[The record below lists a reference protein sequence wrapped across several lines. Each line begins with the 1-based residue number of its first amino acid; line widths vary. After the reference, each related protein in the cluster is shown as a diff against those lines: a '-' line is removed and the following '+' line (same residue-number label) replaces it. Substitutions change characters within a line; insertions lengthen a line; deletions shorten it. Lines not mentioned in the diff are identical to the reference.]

1 MNQRR
6 KHTFMSTT
14 MQPTE
19 TGTAFLT
26 TSVSESADKIF
37 TLEQRDEEQH
47 WIEESS
53 ATFIQ
58 REVMPKIEAI
68 DHQEPGVMPALVK
81 KAGEQGL
88 LMIDVPEEYGG
99 AELGLL
105 TSSLVGATLREASF
119 SVAFGAHTTIGTL
132 PIVFYGNEE
141 QKQKYL
147 PKLASGEWIAA
158 YALTEPGVGSDAMG
172 LHSRAELSA
181 DGKYYILNGTKQWI
195 SNAGFADVMIAFAR
209 IGNEKPSAF
218 IVEAHWPGVS
228 TGAEERKMGIKG
240 SSTRQVYFE
249 DVQVPVE
256 NLLGEIHK
264 GYKIAFNILNIGRLK
279 LGAGTVGGAR
289 AALGM
294 AAAYT
299 TERKAFG
306 KFISEFGMI
315 QKKLARMAAET
326 YAAESEVFRTAANI
340 EQARRSAGNDT
351 EAAFKAI
358 EEYAIEASIA
368 KVNGSEVL
376 AMVVDEGVQIFG
388 GYGFMQEYP
397 IEKAYRDARI
407 QRIFEGT
414 NEINRLVAA
423 GTLFRRVLKG
433 KIPLMALYP
442 EIAARVQAGQPLN
455 NAGESIPADLRE
467 AVNALERAKDVTI
480 YAAMQIALKYMQT
493 LEQEEEFIEYLAN
506 LLIDLYSVDSALAR
520 ATQSVRR
527 GDENSGTHV
536 KLAQLATWLAFTRL
550 RSNLDQMIMTN
561 TSENEVQQ
569 ELQRVRNY
577 IGDLPAQRRHQ
588 TTRTRGHDRRETRLS
603 PCKEIPFNGR
613 SSYCECGTHSYW
625 TRQQGRIKR
634 CTPR

>member
-1 MNQRR
+1 M
-6 KHTFMSTT
+6 TTT
-14 MQPTE
+14 MTPTE
-19 TGTAFLT
+19 KGTAFLT
-26 TSVSESADKIF
+26 TPVSESAANIF
-37 TLEQRDEEQH
+37 TLEQRDEEQR
-47 WIEESS
+47 WIQESA
-53 ATFIQ
+53 ATFVA
-58 REVMPKIEAI
+58 REVLPKVEAI
-68 DHQEPGVMPALVK
+68 DHQEPGVMPGLVK

-88 LMIDVPEEYGG
+88 LMIDVPEAYGG

-105 TSSLVGATLREASF
+105 MSSLAGSELRESSF

-132 PIVFYGNEE
+132 PIVFYGTEE
-141 QKQKYL
+141 QKQHYL

-172 LHSRAELSA
+172 LSTRAELSA

-195 SNAGFADVMIAFAR
+195 SNAGFADVMIVFAR

-218 IVEAHWPGVS
+218 IVEAKWPGVS

-249 DVQVPVE
+249 NVQVPVE

-279 LGAGTVGGAR
+279 LGAGVVGGSR

-294 AAAYT
+294 TAAYT

-306 KFISEFGMI
+306 KFLHEFGMI
-315 QKKLARMAAET
+315 KKKLARMAAET

-340 EQARRSAGNDT
+340 ENARRSAGNDT

-358 EEYAIEASIA
+358 EEYAVEASIA
-368 KVNGSEVL
+368 KVHGSEVL

-414 NEINRLVAA
+414 NEINRLVAS
-423 GTLFRRVLKG
+423 GTLFRRVLAG
-433 KIPLMALYP
+433 KVNLMALYP
-442 EIAARVQAGQPLN
+442 TIESHVKSGQAPDF
-455 NAGESIPADLRE
+455 AGDTIPSELRE
-467 AVNALERAKDVTI
+467 AVNAVERAKEATI
-480 YAAMQIALKYMQT
+480 YMAMKIALKYMQA

-506 LLIDLYSVDSALAR
+506 LLIDLYATDSALAR
-520 ATQSVRR
+520 AVQAVHR
-527 GDENSGTHV
+527 GDENSAVHV
-536 KLAQLATWLAFTRL
+536 KLAQLATWLAFSRMRT
-550 RSNLDQMIMTN
+550 NLDQMIMTN
-561 TSENEVQQ
+561 LSESEIQ
-569 ELQRVRNY
+569 EELSSVRAY
-577 IGDLPAQRRHQ
+577 IGDYLLNGVAAQR
-588 TTRTRGHDRRETRLS
+588 ELAAIVVE
-603 PCKEIPFNGR
+603 K
-613 SSYCECGTHSYW
+613 
-625 TRQQGRIKR
+625 QGY
-634 CTPR
+634 PL

>member
-1 MNQRR
+1 M
-6 KHTFMSTT
+6 TTT
-14 MQPTE
+14 MKPTE

-26 TSVSESADKIF
+26 TPVSESAAKIF
-37 TLEQRDEEQH
+37 TLEQRDEEQR
-47 WIEESS
+47 WIQEST
-53 ATFIQ
+53 ATFMA
-58 REVMPKIEAI
+58 REVLPETEAI
-68 DHQEPGVMPALVK
+68 DHQEPGVLPRLVK

-88 LMIDVPEEYGG
+88 LMVDVPEAYGG

-105 TSSLVGATLREASF
+105 TSSLVGAELREASF

-132 PIVFYGNEE
+132 PIVFYGTEE
-141 QKQKYL
+141 QKQHYL

-172 LHSRAELSA
+172 LSTRAELSA

-195 SNAGFADVMIAFAR
+195 SNAGFADVMIVFAR
-209 IGNEKPSAF
+209 IGNERPSAF
-218 IVEAHWPGVS
+218 IVEAQWPGVS

-249 DVQVPVE
+249 NVQVPVE

-279 LGAGTVGGAR
+279 LGAGVVGGSR

-299 TERKAFG
+299 AERKAFG
-306 KFISEFGMI
+306 KFLHEFGMI
-315 QKKLARMAAET
+315 KKKLARMAAET

-340 EQARRSAGNDT
+340 ENARRSAGNDT

-358 EEYAIEASIA
+358 EEYAVEASIA
-368 KVNGSEVL
+368 KVHGSEVL

-414 NEINRLVAA
+414 NEINRLVAS
-423 GTLFRRVLKG
+423 GTLFRRVLAG
-433 KIPLMALYP
+433 KVNLMALYP
-442 EIAARVQAGQPLN
+442 TIESHVKSGQAPDF
-455 NAGESIPADLRE
+455 AGEGVPAELRE
-467 AVNALERAKDVTI
+467 AVNAVERAKEATI
-480 YAAMQIALKYMQT
+480 YMAMKIAMKYMQA

-506 LLIDLYSVDSALAR
+506 LLIDLYATDSALAR
-520 ATQSVRR
+520 AVQAVQR
-527 GDENSGTHV
+527 GDENSAVHV
-536 KLAQLATWLAFTRL
+536 KLAQLATWLAFSRM
-550 RSNLDQMIMTN
+550 RANLDQMIMTN
-561 TSENEVQQ
+561 LGDSEVQE
-569 ELQRVRNY
+569 ELPRVRTY
-577 IGDLPAQRRHQ
+577 IGDYLLNGVAAQR
-588 TTRTRGHDRRETRLS
+588 ELAAIVVE
-603 PCKEIPFNGR
+603 K
-613 SSYCECGTHSYW
+613 
-625 TRQQGRIKR
+625 QGY
-634 CTPR
+634 PL

>member
-1 MNQRR
+1 
-6 KHTFMSTT
+6 MSTT
-14 MQPTE
+14 IKPTE
-19 TGTAFLT
+19 SGTAFLT

-37 TLEQRDEEQH
+37 TLEQRDEEQR
-47 WIEESS
+47 WIEESA

-58 REVMPKIEAI
+58 REVLPLTEAI
-68 DHQEPGVMPALVK
+68 DHQEPGVLPTLVK

-105 TSSLVGATLREASF
+105 TSSLVGSELREASF

-141 QKQKYL
+141 QKRKYL

-172 LHSRAELSA
+172 LTTRAEFSE
-181 DGKYYILNGTKQWI
+181 DGKHYILNGTKQWI

-249 DVQVPVE
+249 DTKVPVE

-289 AALGM
+289 AALAM
-294 AAAYT
+294 TAAYT

-340 EQARRSAGNDT
+340 EQAHRSAGKDT
-351 EAAFKAI
+351 EGTFKAI
-358 EEYAIEASIA
+358 EEYAIEASLA
-368 KVNGSEVL
+368 KVHGSEVL

-414 NEINRLVAA
+414 NEINRLVAS

-433 KIPLMALYP
+433 QIPLMALYP
-442 EIAARVQAGQPLN
+442 TIEARVRSGQPLN
-455 NAGESIPADLRE
+455 NAGESLPAELRD

-480 YAAMQIALKYMQT
+480 YSAMKISMKYMQA
-493 LEQEEEFIEYLAN
+493 LENEEEFIEYLAN
-506 LLIDLYSVDSALAR
+506 LLIDLYAVDSALAR
-520 ATQSVRR
+520 ATQAVRR
-527 GDENSGTHV
+527 GDENSSIHV
-536 KLAQLATWLAFTRL
+536 KLAQLAAWLAFSRL
-550 RSNLDQMIMTN
+550 RSNLDQMIITN
-561 TSENEVQQ
+561 IAEGEVQA
-569 ELQRVRNY
+569 ELQLVRSY
-577 IGDLPAQRRHQ
+577 IGDYLLNGVALQRELAAIIVKKQ
-588 TTRTRGHDRRETRLS
+588 AYPL
-603 PCKEIPFNGR
+603 
-613 SSYCECGTHSYW
+613 
-625 TRQQGRIKR
+625 
-634 CTPR
+634 

>member
-1 MNQRR
+1 
-6 KHTFMSTT
+6 MSTT
-14 MQPTE
+14 IKPTE
-19 TGTAFLT
+19 SGTAFLT

-37 TLEQRDEEQH
+37 TLEQRDEEQR
-47 WIEESS
+47 WIEESA

-58 REVMPKIEAI
+58 REVLPLTEAI
-68 DHQEPGVMPALVK
+68 DHQEPGVLPTLVK

-105 TSSLVGATLREASF
+105 TSSLVGSELREASF

-141 QKQKYL
+141 QKRKYL

-172 LHSRAELSA
+172 LTTRAELSE
-181 DGKYYILNGTKQWI
+181 DGKHYILNGTKQWI

-249 DVQVPVE
+249 DTKVPVE

-289 AALGM
+289 AALAM
-294 AAAYT
+294 TAAYT

-340 EQARRSAGNDT
+340 EQAHRSAGKDT
-351 EAAFKAI
+351 EGTFKAI
-358 EEYAIEASIA
+358 EEYAIEASLA
-368 KVNGSEVL
+368 KVHGSEVL

-414 NEINRLVAA
+414 NEINRLVAS
-423 GTLFRRVLKG
+423 GTLFRRVLKAQ
-433 KIPLMALYP
+433 IPLMALYP
-442 EIAARVQAGQPLN
+442 TIEARIRSGQPLN
-455 NAGESIPADLRE
+455 NAGESLPAELRD

-480 YAAMQIALKYMQT
+480 YSAMKIAMKYMQA
-493 LEQEEEFIEYLAN
+493 LENEEEFIEYLAN
-506 LLIDLYSVDSALAR
+506 LLIDLYAVDSALAR
-520 ATQSVRR
+520 ATQAVRR
-527 GDENSGTHV
+527 GDENSSIHV
-536 KLAQLATWLAFTRL
+536 KLAQLAAWLAFSRL
-550 RSNLDQMIMTN
+550 RSNLDQMIITN
-561 TSENEVQQ
+561 TGEGEVQA
-569 ELQRVRNY
+569 ELQLVRSY
-577 IGDLPAQRRHQ
+577 IGDYLLNGVALQRELAAIIVKKQ
-588 TTRTRGHDRRETRLS
+588 AYPL
-603 PCKEIPFNGR
+603 
-613 SSYCECGTHSYW
+613 
-625 TRQQGRIKR
+625 
-634 CTPR
+634 